1 MFKKISIV
9 MFASLFSVALAA
21 GCKKDDKGGG
31 GDCDAL
37 GKKVVEDQ
45 KKEMG
50 DVPPEMKK
58 MAEEM
63 LAKGAALV
71 VTSCKEDKWS
81 KEAIDCGLKSKDPE
95 KECEKLL
102 TDEQQKKME
111 ERMEKAMGDMMG
123 MPAGDEDKGG
133 DEPADPAE
141 GDEGGGEG
149 GGEAN
154 TGLAECDAYVAAMEK
169 YLACDKVPQEARDG
183 AKQGLDAMKGS
194 WGDTAG
200 MPEEAKKAANDA
212 CKQAVDALKQGA
224 SAMGCEI

>member
-21 GCKKDDKGGG
+21 GCKKDEKGGEG
-31 GDCDAL
+31 GGCEAL

-123 MPAGDEDKGG
+123 MPKDEDKGG
-133 DEPADPAE
+133 DEGG
-141 GDEGGGEG
+141 GDEAGGDEAGGEG
-149 GGEAN
+149 GGAA

-183 AKQGLDAMKGS
+183 AKQGLDAMKSG

>member
-1 MFKKISIV
+1 MLKKISV
-9 MFASLFSVALAA
+9 VLFAGLFSVALAA
-21 GCKKDDKGGG
+21 GCKKDEKGAGG

-37 GKKVVEDQ
+37 GKKVVEEQ

-71 VTSCKEDKWS
+71 VSSCKEDKWS
-81 KEAIDCGLKSKDPE
+81 KEAIDCGLKAKDPE
-95 KECEKLL
+95 KECDKLL
-102 TDEQQKKME
+102 TDEQRKKME

-123 MPAGDEDKGG
+123 GMPKEEEKKE
-133 DEPADPAE
+133 EPPA
-141 GDEGGGEG
+141 
-149 GGEAN
+149 GGEAAAGGG

-183 AKQGLDAMKGS
+183 AKQGLEAMKSG
-194 WGDTAG
+194 WGDAAG
-200 MPEEAKKAANDA
+200 MPEDAKKAANDA